1 MAAIRRRCWPGWRD
15 GCAGGCGGGA
25 KTSGDRLT
33 RWLPRGRLLWLS
45 PLMVALAAAALTFVF
60 RHPLMPV
67 YLAILH
73 KVIAR

>member
-1 MAAIRRRCWPGWRD
+1 TPG
-15 GCAGGCGGGA
+15 AP
-25 KTSGDRLT
+25 
-33 RWLPRGRLLWLS
+33 LPRLPPPGRLLWLS
-45 PLMVALAAAALTFVF
+45 PLMVALAATALTFVF

>member
-1 MAAIRRRCWPGWRD
+1 MAWVKSWHTPLPASHASPAVVETVGR
-15 GCAGGCGGGA
+15 
-25 KTSGDRLT
+25 RLT

-45 PLMVALAAAALTFVF
+45 PLMVALAATALTFVF